1 MNAEF
6 FEAVADI
13 EAEKGIPRAYMYD
26 KIKQAMLAA
35 FRRDNPECEDNV
47 EIILDDDKK
56 RIDMN
61 VNKLIVDEVQDPSHE
76 MILEVV
82 M

>member
-13 EAEKGIPRAYMYD
+13 EAEKGIPRGYMYD

-35 FRRDNPECEDNV
+35 FRKDNPECEDNV
-47 EIILDDDKK
+47 EILLDEDKK
-56 RIDMN
+56 RIEMN
-61 VNKLIVDEVQDPSHE
+61 VNKTIVDQVEDPSHE
-76 MILEVV
+76 INLEAA
-82 M
+82 